1 MVPRGSV
8 TLAALKTL
16 VLTRLSP
23 GAVFMILHALCP
35 HEEGYGPSLTKVT
48 IEACQINFVCS
59 TPHFESLSLIDIPDG
74 QDLRWILNHCDVIAA
89 IPLRYAQALH
99 QGLCQFLSSRPE
111 KDVRQLQG
119 TRCNRTT
126 ARPVGS

>member
-8 TLAALKTL
+8 TLDALKTL

-23 GAVFMILHALCP
+23 GAVFMIFHALCP

-48 IEACQINFVCS
+48 IEACQINVVCS

-74 QDLRWILNHCDVIAA
+74 QDLRWILNHSTVTQ
-89 IPLRYAQALH
+89 PLY

-119 TRCNRTT
+119 T
-126 ARPVGS
+126 